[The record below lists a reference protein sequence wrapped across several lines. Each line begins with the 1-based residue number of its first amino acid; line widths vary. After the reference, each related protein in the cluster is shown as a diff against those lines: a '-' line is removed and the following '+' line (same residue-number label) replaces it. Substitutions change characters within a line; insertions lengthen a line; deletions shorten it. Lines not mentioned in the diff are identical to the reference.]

1 MKTTI
6 SYINKVEDIE
16 ILKDMER
23 FIIMDIENF
32 ENRILEADTDTL
44 AKRILIMEAKMHEIP
59 YNEYIT
65 KKRSYLKK
73 VREAYINRVIE
84 LQSKN

>member
-6 SYINKVEDIE
+6 SFINKTEDIE
-16 ILKDMER
+16 ALKDMER

-32 ENRILEADTDTL
+32 ENRILEADKDMF
-44 AKRILIMEAKMHEIP
+44 AKKMLVMEAKMHEIP

-84 LQSKN
+84 LQKH